1 MDLWIVENNYGEDK
15 EMQKRS
21 IEELAEIIYFN
32 FCQLQKNLNLCSSL
46 QRTGTDD

>member
-21 IEELAEIIYFN
+21 IEELARDHLF
-32 FCQLQKNLNLCSSL
+32 
-46 QRTGTDD
+46 

>member
-1 MDLWIVENNYGEDK
+1 MDLWIVENDYGEDK
-15 EMQKRS
+15 EKRS

-32 FCQLQKNLNLCSSL
+32 FCQLQKNLDLCSSL